1 MTTPAEAVPKRPRR
15 RMRVGPLVR
24 RGDVLR
30 EHPGTQEVVLAVG
43 LTTAVSMAI
52 TADLVHTGTLRPGA
66 YLFALAFGG
75 VLLLRTRAPRTILAV
90 TIFGIFAYYAIG
102 FSPIGMALP
111 AMGALYSAAETNHTR
126 SALFGGVVL
135 AAASTYFR
143 IQKEALSTTYLFS
156 YDLLTNLAL
165 VAAAITLGVNVRNR
179 RSIHEQQCR
188 LQELTAL
195 HLQRAAEQRM
205 QAERLRIARDLHDAI
220 GHSIAVVALHSN
232 VAREAIGRDDAAAA
246 RAVTQVQNTAS
257 ATLRDLRTTVHLL
270 RSPLNEESPT
280 LPTGLV
286 GLERLARTAR
296 NVGIDMSLRV
306 EVDPGCV
313 PTAIDVTAFRIV
325 QEAVTNMI
333 RHSGARHGAITA
345 RRVGDDLQIE
355 VTDDGSG
362 LEPPRDPPGSLVGS
376 GPRGQGLLGM
386 RERAALLG
394 GEVTSGTRTGGGFL
408 VHAQLPLGNEP

>member
-1 MTTPAEAVPKRPRR
+1 MTTPADAVPKRPSRR
-15 RMRVGPLVR
+15 LPVGPFVPPR
-24 RGDVLR
+24 DAQRKR
-30 EHPGTQEVVLAVG
+30 PGTQEVVLATG

-52 TADLVHTGTLRPGA
+52 TADFVHTGTLRPGP
-66 YLFALAFGG
+66 YLFALIFGG
-75 VLLLRTRAPRTILAV
+75 VLLLRMRAPRTILAV
-90 TIFGIFAYYAIG
+90 TIFGIFAYYAVG
-102 FSPIGMALP
+102 FPPIGMALP
-111 AMGALYSAAETNHTR
+111 AVGALYSAAESDHTR

-135 AAASTYFR
+135 VAVSAYFR
-143 IQKEALSTTYLFS
+143 IQQEALSTTYLFG

-195 HLQRAAEQRM
+195 DLQRAAEQRM

-257 ATLRDLRTTVHLL
+257 ATLRDLRSTVHLL
-270 RSPLNEESPT
+270 RSPLNGESPT

-296 NVGIDMSLRV
+296 TVGIDMSLRV
-306 EVDPGCV
+306 EIDPDRV

-333 RHSGARHGAITA
+333 RHSGARQGTITV
-345 RRVGDDLQIE
+345 RRVGGDLEIE
-355 VTDDGSG
+355 VTDDGNG
-362 LEPPRDPPGSLVGS
+362 LGPTRHAPGSLVGS
-376 GPRGQGLLGM
+376 GPKGQGLLGM

-394 GEVTSGTRTGGGFL
+394 GEVTSGTRTGGGFF
-408 VHAQLPLGNEP
+408 VHAQLPLGPEP